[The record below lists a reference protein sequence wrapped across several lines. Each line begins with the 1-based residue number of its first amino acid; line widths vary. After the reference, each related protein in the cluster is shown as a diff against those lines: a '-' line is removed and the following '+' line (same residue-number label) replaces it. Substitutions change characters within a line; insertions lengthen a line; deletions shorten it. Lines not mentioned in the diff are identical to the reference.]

1 MENGKCLYVGFFQK
15 KSERVQE
22 LRRLHQDN
30 LSKRADNLCLYLSN
44 LDRMIDEKILE
55 AIFSQYGPVTKTHVC
70 IKGGE
75 NKNSSHLIIILCR
88 F

>member
-1 MENGKCLYVGFFQK
+1 
-15 KSERVQE
+15 
-22 LRRLHQDN
+22 
-30 LSKRADNLCLYLSN
+30 
-44 LDRMIDEKILE
+44 MIDEKILE

-88 F
+88 FWEMEVNQKAWVLFVLQIWNMQLEQ